1 MSEQPIQIMIA
12 AFRGEQDAA
21 EALKLLKRAR
31 SAHQIEIQNAAVLR
45 RDARNRLRIQEVR
58 DWGGGKG
65 AVMGGTVGAV
75 LGVLAGPGVLMAGAA
90 GALIGGLAAKL
101 RDSGFA
107 NDRLSMLGE
116 SLQPGT
122 SALVAVI
129 EHKWVGEITRQMAQ
143 AGADVITE
151 AIAADVAQQL
161 EAGYEVVYTTTST
174 GEGMAASRTV
184 VSDDEVQIRG
194 VVLTD
199 DGIVTSDLAPN
210 A

>member
-1 MSEQPIQIMIA
+1 MSEKPIQIMIA
-12 AFRGEQDAA
+12 AFKGEQDAA

-31 SAHQIEIQNAAVLR
+31 SMHQIRIQNAAVLR
-45 RDARNRLRIQEVR
+45 RDARNRLHIQEVR

-75 LGVLAGPGVLMAGAA
+75 LGVLAGPGVLMVGAA

-107 NDRLSMLGE
+107 NERLSMLGE
-116 SLQPGT
+116 SLRPGT

-129 EHKWVGEITRQMAQ
+129 EHKWVGEISRQMAK

-174 GEGMAASRTV
+174 SEGMAASRTV
-184 VSDDEVQIRG
+184 LGDDEVQIRG
-194 VVLTD
+194 VVVTD
-199 DGIVTSDLAPN
+199 DEIIASEL
-210 A
+210 